1 MLCVIVSWASC
12 PLDSCPPNQ
21 RQLCGQSEF
30 PTNETLVGFGD
41 SSGVGFEKVD
51 GLYLFFNVAMDI
63 WISKLDFHMYPQ
75 QPHKLSNQ
83 NEVWKSSK
91 SPPLCDS
98 TLIFLLFC
106 LEPPNQNI
114 AKNSAQCTYLVK
126 SVLKY
131 HSCYV
136 MRWYIE
142 KKNQNFHII
151 VDFRLCSNLEV
162 PEPPIQTIIDGHS
175 GAFLDTRMT
184 INYGLNW
191 RTIREVVENT
201 CGSPILISKY
211 PQLHSKSRKG
221 HLLFQN
227 PLQRPHQC

>member
-91 SPPLCDS
+91 NPPLCDS

-142 KKNQNFHII
+142 KKKIKIFISQSILGFVLIWR
-151 VDFRLCSNLEV
+151 FRNLQFRPLLMVILV
-162 PEPPIQTIIDGHS
+162 PFWTPE
-175 GAFLDTRMT
+175 
-184 INYGLNW
+184 
-191 RTIREVVENT
+191 
-201 CGSPILISKY
+201 
-211 PQLHSKSRKG
+211 
-221 HLLFQN
+221 
-227 PLQRPHQC
+227 